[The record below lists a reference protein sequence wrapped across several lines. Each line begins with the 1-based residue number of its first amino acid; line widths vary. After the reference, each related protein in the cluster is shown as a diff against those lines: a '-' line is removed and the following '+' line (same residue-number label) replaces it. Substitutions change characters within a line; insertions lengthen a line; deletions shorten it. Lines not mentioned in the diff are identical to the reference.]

1 MDTKKI
7 NKKFEEIAN
16 KLIKDGHEYFIWD
29 NIPYKTKQEII
40 DEYETNFKDL

>member
-1 MDTKKI
+1 MDCKEI

-16 KLIKDGHEYFIWD
+16 KLIKEGTEYFLWD

-40 DEYETNFKDL
+40 EEYETNFKDL